1 MSKIKVIRR
10 GLFDVL
16 FEDII
21 IKEIVVMFNGYID
34 EGKVVLV
41 KLIRLILSDV
51 FREVIVEGYI
61 IINYVVVI
69 RVVKLEVRRLRFT
82 VDEYLKIY

>member
-21 IKEIVVMFNGYID
+21 IKEIAVMFNGYID
-34 EGKVVLV
+34 EGKAALV

>member
-51 FREVIVEGYI
+51 FWEVMVEGYI
-61 IINYVVVI
+61 IINLVVVI
-69 RVVKLEVRRLRFT
+69 CVVKLEVRRLRFM

>member
-51 FREVIVEGYI
+51 FWEVIVEGYI

-69 RVVKLEVRRLRFT
+69 CVVKLEVRRLRFM
-82 VDEYLKIY
+82 VDEYLRIY